1 MSNFFESE
9 FVKSELV
16 EISELQNKI
25 YEKIFDFPSLSQE
38 EMLNHISLV
47 EKLIEKQKVL
57 YTHMT
62 LSDDPEAKCM
72 KDQIIKSAEMMGFD
86 EDLYMVLD
94 NMEKILQNTKE
105 QVDHP

>member
-1 MSNFFESE
+1 
-9 FVKSELV
+9 
-16 EISELQNKI
+16 
-25 YEKIFDFPSLSQE
+25 
-38 EMLNHISLV
+38 
-47 EKLIEKQKVL
+47 
-57 YTHMT
+57 
-62 LSDDPEAKCM
+62 M